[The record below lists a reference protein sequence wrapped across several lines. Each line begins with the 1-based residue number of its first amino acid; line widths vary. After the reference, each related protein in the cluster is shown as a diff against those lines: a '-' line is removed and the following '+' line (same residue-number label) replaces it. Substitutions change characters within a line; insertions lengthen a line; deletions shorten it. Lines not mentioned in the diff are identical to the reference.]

1 MPRYYFHLCAPDERF
16 PDPEGSEIADLA
28 EAHSRA
34 VRLAD
39 RVMMFGGFAKCQ
51 PDLRR
56 WTVEI
61 TDERQEPVLIVI
73 FPAHFKKHS
82 DVERLNG
89 AHALQQRV
97 STSSDEK
104 QVPFTA
110 RCGFEPRTTPV
121 ESPQSNGMAEAFVR
135 TMKRDYAR
143 VSSLADAET
152 VIRQLPAHPSYR
164 SPREFIASRSN
175 RGNMSDL

>member
-16 PDPEGSEIADLA
+16 PDPDGSVISDLA

-61 TDERQEPVLIVI
+61 TDERQKPVLTVI
-73 FPAHFKKHS
+73 FPADFKKRS
-82 DVERLNG
+82 DVWVNG
-89 AHALQQRV
+89 ARILQHRV
-97 STSSDEK
+97 STWSDERL
-104 QVPFTA
+104 VPTA
-110 RCGFEPRTTPV
+110 W
-121 ESPQSNGMAEAFVR
+121 
-135 TMKRDYAR
+135 
-143 VSSLADAET
+143 
-152 VIRQLPAHPSYR
+152 
-164 SPREFIASRSN
+164 SN
-175 RGNMSDL
+175 RSSPVLATKEGISDGRTASKR

>member
-16 PDPEGSEIADLA
+16 DDPEGSEVSDLA

-61 TDERQEPVLIVI
+61 TDERQEPVLTVI
-73 FPAHFKKHS
+73 FPANFKKTG
-82 DVERLNG
+82 DIERGLNG
-89 AHALQQRV
+89 AHSLQESVAR
-97 STSSDEK
+97 TEDRK
-104 QVPFTA
+104 LVPFTSP
-110 RCGFEPRTTPV
+110 FRTPAPV
-121 ESPQSNGMAEAFVR
+121 SVIQGNEDDR
-135 TMKRDYAR
+135 T
-143 VSSLADAET
+143 SSERWSSVPTA
-152 VIRQLPAHPSYR
+152 
-164 SPREFIASRSN
+164 
-175 RGNMSDL
+175 